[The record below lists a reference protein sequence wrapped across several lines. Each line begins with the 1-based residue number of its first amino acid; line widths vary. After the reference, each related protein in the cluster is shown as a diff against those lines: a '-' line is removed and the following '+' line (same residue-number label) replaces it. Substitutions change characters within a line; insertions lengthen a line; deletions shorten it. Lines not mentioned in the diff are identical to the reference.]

1 MDISSHELLQ
11 TNAEMWA
18 VFHAFPDLF
27 FWLDSEGK
35 ILDCKGGH
43 SSDLYLPPE
52 KMIGRMIQESPHENI
67 SDWIQESIQSMRD
80 TGSIA
85 STEYSLIAE
94 DRKYYF
100 EARLLPLLEK
110 QMIMIVRNITER
122 KAAEK
127 MINESEEK
135 YHGIVETS
143 PDMIF
148 ILERK
153 TAKILDVNKSVCKLL
168 GYSKDE
174 IIGTVSGDR
183 VVSEQRNSFKDQLE
197 KLKSTGKFFGEF
209 DIQKKDG
216 TTLTVEARGAAFGD
230 YAFAIGR
237 DITERKRNEKELKVR
252 EEELRA
258 TIESTDD
265 GILVVDDQGDVI
277 HSNQRFAG
285 MWHIPEKLIKTGN
298 DEQLLNH
305 VLEQLI
311 DPEAFL
317 SKVRALYESS
327 EPGMDTL
334 FFKDGRVFERLS
346 NPLIIDGR
354 VAGRVWSFRD
364 ITERKRL
371 EESLLKIEERERQHI
386 GHDLHDDLGQMLVG
400 ILLKSKSMELKL
412 KKNHTIKDKDLS
424 EITSLLSRATQHVK
438 EISLGLS
445 PIVEEGEDSLMVAM
459 EQIASNSK
467 TLFDV
472 QCAVKYDGPVPIN
485 NERAVLQLYRIAQ
498 EAVTNAVKHADPGHI
513 EIYLRKEDNVITI
526 SIQDLITE

>member
-1 MDISSHELLQ
+1 MRPLHSLLKRQIKKCFGDPESIKGELQELIESVNDTYYQSDIDRNMLERSMDISSHELLQ
-11 TNAEMWA
+11 TNAEMRA

-35 ILDCKGGH
+35 ILDCKGGL

-52 KMIGRMIQESPHENI
+52 KMIGRRIQDSPHENI
-67 SDWIQESIQSMRD
+67 SDRIQESIQSVRK

-85 STEYSLIAE
+85 ITEYSLTIKNN
-94 DRKYYF
+94 KYYF

-127 MINESEEK
+127 MIEESEEK

-153 TAKILDVNKSVCKLL
+153 TAKILDVNESVCKLL

-183 VVSEQRNSFKDQLE
+183 VVSEQRNSFKDELE
-197 KLKSTGKFFGEF
+197 KLKSTGMFFGEF
-209 DIQKKDG
+209 DIRKKDG
-216 TTLTVEARGAAFGD
+216 TTVTVEGRGAAFGD
-230 YAFAIGR
+230 YAFAIG
-237 DITERKRNEKELKVR
+237 
-252 EEELRA
+252 
-258 TIESTDD
+258 
-265 GILVVDDQGDVI
+265 
-277 HSNQRFAG
+277 
-285 MWHIPEKLIKTGN
+285 
-298 DEQLLNH
+298 
-305 VLEQLI
+305 
-311 DPEAFL
+311 
-317 SKVRALYESS
+317 
-327 EPGMDTL
+327 
-334 FFKDGRVFERLS
+334 
-346 NPLIIDGR
+346 
-354 VAGRVWSFRD
+354 RD

-386 GHDLHDDLGQMLVG
+386 GHDLHDDLGQMLIG

-412 KKNHTIKDKDLS
+412 KNNHTIKDKDLS
-424 EITSLLSRATQHVK
+424 EITSLLSKATQHVK
-438 EISLGLS
+438 ELSLGLS
-445 PIVEEGEDSLMVAM
+445 PIVEEGEESLMVAM

-467 TLFDV
+467 ILFDV
-472 QCAVKYDGPVPIN
+472 KCAVKYDDPVPIH

-526 SIQDLITE
+526 TIQDDGRGISGMSERSNGMGMQIMKYRANAIGASLDIHSETDMGTSVTCTFPDN